1 LAALGM
7 AVVKRRNDPNSGIV
21 TEYVDP
27 SRFVHSYTEDPSFE
41 DIVYAGSIKRISL
54 NELRRLAN
62 GEFDEEMMKKIATKV
77 KNKAGNDPSSI
88 DKYKYDDKL
97 KKNVYG
103 YDEYM
108 VDIMDFEF
116 VSVDKIYFEEKENRY
131 GNKNF
136 FYKGFEYAERP
147 GSVYER
153 TPHMMTLATVYGGS
167 YVMDCDNYMFG
178 YGRVKN
184 IPKNVHDITKAR
196 MSYSVVATNF
206 MSMMPKSMVDSCIG
220 FADML
225 QLTHLKLQQAI
236 AKAKPDG
243 LIIDI
248 EGLENVQLGK
258 GGELQ
263 PLELHD
269 IYEQTGV
276 FYYRSKNP
284 EGGFQNPPIRE
295 IGNSIRNI
303 NELIGIYNH
312 YLRMIRDVTGIN
324 EVMDASTP
332 KGDALVGVRE
342 QAIAASNNATYDI
355 TNASMILFKK
365 VCEDIVKC
373 IQILPNDCVL
383 YRIYENAIGKTNM
396 GVLSSFNELP
406 MYNFGVQVVKD
417 MEDQEKAY
425 LEQNIQMSLQQK
437 ELDIEDAIA
446 IRNMKDVNQAERLL
460 VARRKKRMKRM
471 QEQAMQNS
479 QMQAQI
485 QQQSAQA
492 TSQAKMQEMQAQ
504 AQIEAQKMQLQAQLE
519 MQMEEMRHGYRMQ
532 VEMLKAQAML
542 GFKTDEKDFKEKLEV
557 FKEDRKDMRV
567 TKQANEQARLIEQR
581 KQAGII

>member
-1 LAALGM
+1 M
-7 AVVKRRNDPNSGIV
+7 
-21 TEYVDP
+21 
-27 SRFVHSYTEDPSFE
+27 
-41 DIVYAGSIKRISL
+41 
-54 NELRRLAN
+54 
-62 GEFDEEMMKKIATKV
+62 
-77 KNKAGNDPSSI
+77 
-88 DKYKYDDKL
+88 
-97 KKNVYG
+97 KNV
-103 YDEYM
+103 
-108 VDIMDFEF
+108 
-116 VSVDKIYFEEKENRY
+116 
-131 GNKNF
+131 
-136 FYKGFEYAERP
+136 
-147 GSVYER
+147 
-153 TPHMMTLATVYGGS
+153 
-167 YVMDCDNYMFG
+167 
-178 YGRVKN
+178 
-184 IPKNVHDITKAR
+184 PKNVHDITRAR
-196 MSYSVVATNF
+196 LSYSVVATNF
-206 MSMMPKSMVDSCIG
+206 INMMPKSMVDSCIG

-258 GGELQ
+258 GGELE

-332 KGDALVGVRE
+332 KSDALVGVRE
-342 QAIAASNNATYDI
+342 QAIAAANNATYDI
-355 TNASMILFKK
+355 TNASMILFKL
-365 VCEDIVKC
+365 VCEDIIKC
-373 IQILPNDCVL
+373 MQILPQDSVI
-383 YRIYENAIGKTNM
+383 YRVYENAIGKENM
-396 GVLSSFNELP
+396 SVLSSFNNLP
-406 MYNFGVQVVKD
+406 MYNFGVRIVKEL
-417 MEDQEKAY
+417 EDEERMY
-425 LEQNIQMSLQQK
+425 LEQNIQVSLQQK

-446 IRNMKDVNQAERLL
+446 IRGLKDVNQAELL
-460 VARRKKRMKRM
+460 LISRRKKRMKAM

-492 TSQAKMQEMQAQ
+492 TSEAKMQEMQMQ
-504 AQIEAQKMQLQAQLE
+504 AQIEAQKMQLQAELEAQLE
-519 MQMEEMRHGYRMQ
+519 TLRHQNRMQ

-542 GFKTDEKDFKEKLEV
+542 GFKTDDKEFKEKIEV
-557 FKEDRKDMRV
+557 FKENRKDERV
-567 TKQANEQARLIEQR
+567 TKQAMEQSRLIEQR
-581 KQAGII
+581 KRT